1 MSKIYL
7 FISIL
12 ISFLSC
18 KKTGQKTEADVK
30 LMQEAQRIHLKTT
43 TTDTHDD
50 IDIKYFSDSL
60 NYSHNTETKVNLP
73 KMNSGGLDIVWLIV
87 YTKQG
92 ELNSK
97 GCS

>member
-1 MSKIYL
+1 M
-7 FISIL
+7 
-12 ISFLSC
+12 
-18 KKTGQKTEADVK
+18 QK
-30 LMQEAQRIHLKTT
+30 AQRIHLSTT
-43 TTDTHDD
+43 SIDTHDD
-50 IDIKYFSDSL
+50 INVENLTDSL
-60 NYSHNTETKVNLP
+60 NYSHNTKTKVNLP